1 MCQRLGEPLDLPDG
15 YNATENIHKSLLHAW
30 GGVLQVMVTHSDQ
43 ALANAV
49 WCVTSGEDPGR
60 SERLVLETLASI
72 PDPSQT

>member
-1 MCQRLGEPLDLPDG
+1 MGSPWTSQMV
-15 YNATENIHKSLLHAW
+15 TTLLRIYTSHFFMHG